1 MIEFSSDSKTIPH
14 TDRDI
19 FRVLSDLRNLDL
31 IEKMIPDDKIKDFIF
46 DKDSVSFCVDA
57 IGKVSFSVIERQPD
71 NFIRFKSEKLPF
83 DVFMEIQLQ
92 LKSDN
97 ETELMMFVKSDL
109 NPFMKSIVEKP
120 MREAVDRIADA
131 LKQLPYDQI

>member
-1 MIEFSSDSKTIPH
+1 MIEFSSDLKTIPH
-14 TDRDI
+14 SDRDI
-19 FRVLSDLRNLDL
+19 FRVLSDLKNLDL

>member
-97 ETELMMFVKSDL
+97 ETELMMFDKSDL

>member
-1 MIEFSSDSKTIPH
+1 MIEFSSDLKTIPH

-92 LKSDN
+92 LKLDN

>member
-14 TDRDI
+14 SDRDI

>member
-1 MIEFSSDSKTIPH
+1 MIEFSSDLKTIPH

-31 IEKMIPDDKIKDFIF
+31 LEKMIPDDKIKDFIF

>member
-1 MIEFSSDSKTIPH
+1 MIEFSSDLKTIPH
-14 TDRDI
+14 SDRDI

>member
-1 MIEFSSDSKTIPH
+1 MIEFSSDLKTIPH